1 LVPAG
6 ASPQQTETHWLP
18 ETTTVA
24 VLVSVL
30 PSPVSVPVV
39 APPSF
44 AVTPN
49 HGSVPMTNELFLGVA
64 TIVAVLPG
72 VTEAVTVAFDEAVPP
87 LIVTVH
93 HAR

>member
-1 LVPAG
+1 
-6 ASPQQTETHWLP
+6 
-18 ETTTVA
+18 
-24 VLVSVL
+24 
-30 PSPVSVPVV
+30 
-39 APPSF
+39 
-44 AVTPN
+44 
-49 HGSVPMTNELFLGVA
+49 MTNEVFFGVA